1 MRIPKY
7 SDIIVLVSIFS
18 EYTMKPKYEPYFL
31 SDVKRESAKNKFTV
45 ISTFAGGGGSST
57 GYRLAGGNVLLIN
70 EFVEEAIATY
80 KANFPETKVLVDD
93 IKKYKGED
101 FLSMSS
107 IQPGELDIFDG
118 SPPCFVAGTL
128 IHTKRGFVPIEQV
141 VLGDEVL
148 THNNRFRKVLT
159 VMQKQYDGIVHK
171 IQAMGS
177 ETITCTPEHP
187 FYVKK
192 RLTKSRKKLAQED
205 WIDAKDLRQGD
216 FVSIAIDQT
225 ETDYNLDELM
235 NTWSCAYRE
244 YDTEHQ
250 QSFLENDR
258 IWTSIRSIEEQQ
270 FSGIVY
276 NLSVE
281 EDETYTAN
289 NIIVHNCSAF
299 SVAGK
304 REKGWNQTKV
314 YSDGKVQNNIEDL
327 FLEFIRVANVIRPK
341 VIVAENVQGITVGE
355 AIKKLNEFINRFE
368 DIGYHT
374 SYEVLSSA
382 DFGVAQNRR
391 RTIFV
396 CVRHDVADAIGLSV
410 LNINSI
416 LPKPTTQHCSME
428 SAIGDIIN
436 DSVEEQMLFDYVQK
450 SFQKEIVE
458 RMPFR
463 PKKPL
468 SYDAE
473 QFRQWNPKGSYFN
486 MIRPS
491 ADMPCPTITQIGQ
504 RRSVSGVLHYE
515 KNRKL
520 TVAEMKRIMSLPD
533 DYVLTGTFDQQAERI
548 CRMVPP
554 KLICA
559 VATSI
564 HDNVLVPY
572 RKTL

>member
-1 MRIPKY
+1 
-7 SDIIVLVSIFS
+7 
-18 EYTMKPKYEPYFL
+18 MKPKYEPYVL

-80 KANFPETKVLVDD
+80 RSNFPETKVLVDD

-101 FLSMSS
+101 FLSMSNL
-107 IQPGELDIFDG
+107 QPGELDIFDG
-118 SPPCFVAGTL
+118 SPPC
-128 IHTKRGFVPIEQV
+128 
-141 VLGDEVL
+141 
-148 THNNRFRKVLT
+148 
-159 VMQKQYDGIVHK
+159 
-171 IQAMGS
+171 
-177 ETITCTPEHP
+177 
-187 FYVKK
+187 
-192 RLTKSRKKLAQED
+192 
-205 WIDAKDLRQGD
+205 
-216 FVSIAIDQT
+216 
-225 ETDYNLDELM
+225 
-235 NTWSCAYRE
+235 
-244 YDTEHQ
+244 
-250 QSFLENDR
+250 
-258 IWTSIRSIEEQQ
+258 
-270 FSGIVY
+270 
-276 NLSVE
+276 
-281 EDETYTAN
+281 
-289 NIIVHNCSAF
+289 SAF
-299 SVAGK
+299 SMAGK
-304 REKGWNQTKV
+304 REKGWNQTKI
-314 YSDGKVQNNIEDL
+314 YSDGKVQDKIEDL
-327 FLEFIRVANVIRPK
+327 FLEFIRVANVIKPK

-355 AIKKLNEFINRFE
+355 AIKKLNEFINKFE

-416 LPKPTTQHCSME
+416 LPKKTTEHCSME
-428 SAIGDIIN
+428 SAIGDLIN
-436 DSVEEQMLFDYVQK
+436 DPIEEQMLFDYVQK

-468 SYDAE
+468 SYGDE
-473 QFRQWNPKGSYFN
+473 PFRQWNPKGSYFN

-491 ADMPCPTITQIGQ
+491 ADMPCPTITQRGQ
-504 RRSVSGVLHYE
+504 QRPVSGVLHYE

-520 TVAEMKRIMSLPD
+520 TIAELKRIMGLPD
-533 DYVLTGTFDQQAERI
+533 DYILTGTFDQQAERI

-564 HDNVLVPY
+564 YENVLIPY
-572 RKTL
+572 RETL